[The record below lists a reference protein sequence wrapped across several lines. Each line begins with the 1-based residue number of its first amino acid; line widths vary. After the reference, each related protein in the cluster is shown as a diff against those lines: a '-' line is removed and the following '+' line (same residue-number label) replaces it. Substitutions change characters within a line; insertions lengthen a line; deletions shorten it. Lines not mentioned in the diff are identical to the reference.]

1 MTPISGAQPTQTRLD
16 QQTEGAAAG
25 DLSWQSNLGRTK
37 MDLSGPRG
45 TDWWTGKAP
54 LPGVCPGVDAK
65 GTITSLPIP
74 DLTNPGRQELLDY
87 FDNSWTLSEVVF
99 SALNGEEAFF
109 RPPYHGLRH
118 PMVFYYLHP
127 AVLYVNKLR
136 VAGILKGPI
145 NDYYESLFET
155 GVDEM
160 SWDDMTKNSI
170 SWPSIDGLHSYRKIV
185 YQTIK
190 DVILSH
196 PDLEPVDG
204 RVKPITMDSPLWALV
219 MGFEHERIH
228 IETSTVLIRELPVH
242 LVQPPQQ
249 WPALALT
256 DGVASVA
263 PEVVREMVPQSG
275 GKVTYGKS
283 ESTPTFGWD
292 NEYGERAVDV
302 LPFEVSRT
310 LISNAEFY
318 RFVQDSGYQRRE
330 LWSDEGWAWRSYR
343 NTKAPT
349 FWLPAG
355 PAGSHQYQLRT
366 TFEIVPMQWSWPCIV
381 NYHEAVAYCKWLGE
395 DFRLMSECEHQLL
408 RSQLPQAKALN
419 GITGSVSTDF
429 NLHLSHGSETPVN
442 AQVERDYPVCDL
454 FGNVWQWLED
464 DFNPLTNFKI
474 HRYYDD
480 FSTPCFDGQHNM
492 IAGGSF
498 VSTGD
503 EATVYARFHFRPHFF
518 QHAGFRV
525 VSAQGESKA
534 TKGKAFKMVNK
545 QKDNVYEQLS
555 ILNEYLTLHY
565 APAAI
570 QMPHAFLAP
579 VAASLTHFPQRCAD
593 VVTEWSAKLGI
604 AQERVLDIGCAV
616 GGSAFKLAKTYQHV
630 EAIDLSEQFIDHATK
645 IQTHGQLTFEARLE
659 GEITESVAISVDP
672 ACAKKIT
679 FRRADACS
687 LPPEYEGF
695 DAVLMANL
703 LCRLTN
709 PMSCLSRMSGGRGI
723 VKPGGLLVIT
733 TPFTW
738 SEQFTPRDLWLGGYK
753 DDDGTAHM
761 SRDGL
766 VSALSGEFD
775 LKHSFDMPLV
785 IREHYRKYQLITT
798 LCTVWQRK
806 K

>member
-1 MTPISGAQPTQTRLD
+1 MTPITGAQKSEYLVQDELETAPLAD
-16 QQTEGAAAG
+16 S
-25 DLSWQSNLGRTK
+25 SWRSNLGRTQ
-37 MDLSGPRG
+37 MDLSVPRG
-45 TDWWTGKAP
+45 QDWWTGKAP
-54 LPGVCPGVDAK
+54 VHNVCPGVDEQ
-65 GTITSLPIP
+65 GVIHSLPIP
-74 DLTNPGRQELLDY
+74 NLTNPGRQELLDY

-99 SALNGEEAFF
+99 ASLVGEEGFF

-136 VAGILKGPI
+136 VAGILPGPI
-145 NDYYESLFET
+145 DDYYESLFET

-160 SWDDMTKNSI
+160 SWDDMSKNSI
-170 SWPSIDGLHSYRKIV
+170 SWPSIDGLHDYRKIV
-185 YQTIK
+185 YKTVR
-190 DVILSH
+190 DVILNH
-196 PDLEPVDG
+196 PDLDAVDG
-204 RVKPITMDSPLWALV
+204 KVKSIGLDSPLWALV

-228 IETSTVLIRELPVH
+228 IETSTVLIRELPAH
-242 LVQPPQQ
+242 LVMAPPQ
-249 WPALALT
+249 WPELALV
-256 DGVASVA
+256 DAAVAMPPQV
-263 PEVVREMVPQSG
+263 EREMMGQEG
-275 GKVTYGKS
+275 GKVSYGKP
-283 ESTPTFGWD
+283 ESVHTFGWD
-292 NEYGERAVDV
+292 NEYGERSVDV
-302 LPFEVSRT
+302 LPFSVSKT

-330 LWSDEGWAWRSYR
+330 LWTEEGWAWRSYR

-366 TFEIVPMQWSWPCIV
+366 TFEIVPMQWSWPCVV
-381 NYHEAVAYCKWLGE
+381 NYHEAAAYCKWLG
-395 DFRLMSECEHQLL
+395 DDYRLMSECEHQFL
-408 RSQLPQAKALN
+408 RTQLPAQSID
-419 GITGSVSTDF
+419 GTTGSIGGDF
-429 NLHLSHGSETPVN
+429 NLHLTHGGETPVD
-442 AQVERDYPVCDL
+442 AQSESGYPVCDL

-474 HRYYDD
+474 HRFYDD
-480 FSTPCFDGQHNM
+480 FSTPCFDGKHCM
-492 IAGGSF
+492 IMGGSF
-498 VSTGD
+498 ISTGD

-518 QHAGFRV
+518 QQAGFRV
-525 VSAQGESKA
+525 VLAKGESK
-534 TKGKAFKMVNK
+534 TKKGKAFKIDRRQN
-545 QKDNVYEQLS
+545 DNVYEQQS

-565 APAAI
+565 APSEI
-570 QMPHAFLAP
+570 QMPHAFMAP
-579 VAASLTHFPQRCAD
+579 VASSLTHFPQRCAD
-593 VVTEWSAKLGI
+593 VVTDWSNQLGI
-604 AQERVLDIGCAV
+604 AQGRALDVGCAV
-616 GGSAFKLAKTYQHV
+616 GGSAFRLADTFRQV
-630 EAIDLSEQFIDHATK
+630 EAVDLSQQFIDAAKK
-645 IQTHGQLTFEARLE
+645 IQESGSLRFDAKLE
-659 GEITESVAISVDP
+659 GEITETVNVSVDP
-672 ACAKKIT
+672 VIAKKIN

-687 LPPEYEGF
+687 LPPEYEGY
-695 DAVLMANL
+695 DAVLLANL

-753 DDDGTAHM
+753 DTDGNAHM

-766 VSALSGEFD
+766 IAALSGEFD